1 MERGTRDYLFDNI
14 KVLLISSVVMAHFFR
29 VSGFFDTGSLSR
41 TIYTMIFL
49 YLMQGFFFVSG
60 YFSRNVDKCRQTA
73 FKNFMIPYI
82 LFMVLFYFTRLLVF
96 GNAHFDILQPTHGMW
111 YLLAMFVYRYF
122 IKDLEK
128 VKYILPISL
137 AAYFTAGFIPFL
149 TETLAL
155 GRILSFL
162 FFFMLGHSFTPE
174 MIAKVRRVPKYISG
188 PVLAALIW
196 VSFHISSSD
205 INIELLH
212 IKTNYLEYGVSPMV
226 CLISRIAVLL
236 LSLAFLFVIINLM
249 PNRQLAVSGVGRNT
263 MTVYL
268 FHIFIRYLIKD
279 NSIYGGG
286 SVVYYLIV
294 FGVSVMTVYVFS
306 RPFIADAYNRMIDSI
321 YRYLVSIPKRKL
333 FGRRE
338 TI

>member
-1 MERGTRDYLFDNI
+1 MEHSRDYLFDNI

-29 VSGFFDTGSLSR
+29 VSGYFDTGSLSR

-60 YFSRNVDKCRQTA
+60 YFSGNVDKCRQAA
-73 FKNFMIPYI
+73 FKTFMIPYV
-82 LFMVLFYFTRLLVF
+82 LFMVLFYFARLIVF

-111 YLLAMFVYRYF
+111 YLLAMFAFRFFV
-122 IKDLEK
+122 KDLEK
-128 VKYILPISL
+128 VRYIVPVSL
-137 AAYFTAGFIPFL
+137 AAYFAAGLIPML

-155 GRILSFL
+155 GRIVSFL

-174 MIAKVRRVPKYISG
+174 TIDKIRSVPKYITGPMLAGLIGISYWISASG
-188 PVLAALIW
+188 V
-196 VSFHISSSD
+196 D
-205 INIELLH
+205 IELLH
-212 IKTNYLEYGVSPMV
+212 IKTNYIEYGVSPV
-226 CLISRIAVLL
+226 TCLVSRVAVLT
-236 LSLAFLFVIINLM
+236 LSLAFLFVIINLV
-249 PNRQLAVSGVGRNT
+249 PRKKLAVSGVGRNT

-268 FHIFIRYLIKD
+268 FHIFIRYIIKD
-279 NSIYGGG
+279 NSVYGDG
-286 SVVYYLIV
+286 SVMYYLIV
-294 FGVSVMTVYVFS
+294 FALTALTVYVFS

-321 YRYLVSIPKRKL
+321 YRYLISLPKAKL